1 MILQQIKRKLDAN
14 VCDDVMEVGW
24 SFLWNITDETPTNC
38 ERFLEAQ
45 GLSLFEQCFD
55 AFRNERELVRYY
67 TLFVTLFCVS

>member
-1 MILQQIKRKLDAN
+1 M
-14 VCDDVMEVGW
+14 CDDVMEVGW

-67 TLFVTLFCVS
+67 TLFITFFVCQLMM